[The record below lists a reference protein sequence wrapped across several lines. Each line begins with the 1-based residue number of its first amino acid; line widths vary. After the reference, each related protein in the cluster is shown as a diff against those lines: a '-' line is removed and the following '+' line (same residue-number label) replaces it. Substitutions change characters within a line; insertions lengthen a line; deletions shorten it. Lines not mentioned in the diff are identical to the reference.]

1 MKRMTALIS
10 AVFVAGTVF
19 ASVPTES
26 RPLQVRKVVHIQ
38 SAPEAVE
45 KPEALPQAVKPA
57 KDFGKLNDR
66 KLPNVMYLP
75 KPEVSDEAQ

>member
-1 MKRMTALIS
+1 
-10 AVFVAGTVF
+10 
-19 ASVPTES
+19 
-26 RPLQVRKVVHIQ
+26 VRKVVHIQ